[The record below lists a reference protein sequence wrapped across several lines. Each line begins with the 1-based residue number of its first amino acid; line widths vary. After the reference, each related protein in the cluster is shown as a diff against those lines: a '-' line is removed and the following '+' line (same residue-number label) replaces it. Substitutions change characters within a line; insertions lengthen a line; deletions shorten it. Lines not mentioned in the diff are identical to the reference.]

1 MALFSF
7 SLAGND
13 FRLRWDVKNAR
24 GAVKH
29 IRKIPALNFNISFF
43 IFLFKKKGNKDCPE
57 RFEASLVFTYAHFL
71 LRRRN
76 LKKKNQ
82 N

>member
-29 IRKIPALNFNISFF
+29 IRKIPARYFNISFF
-43 IFLFKKKGNKDCPE
+43 FFYLRKK
-57 RFEASLVFTYAHFL
+57 RQQRLSRTI
-71 LRRRN
+71 
-76 LKKKNQ
+76 
-82 N
+82 